1 MRNILYILL
10 LVFCFTTVGY
20 AAETNTVTST
30 VVSTDK
36 TPPTASSPS
45 IVVNNTDVCKSAMS
59 SAIQTQ
65 IFGFSSGIT
74 ISDSTCELLK
84 LSRTLYGMGMKVAGV
99 SLLCSDKRVFDA
111 MWMAGTPCPYK
122 GKIGNEAKIAW
133 VANPKDAPEGNSIL
147 IIKEK
152 VEDYSS
158 NTEDDYPIDP
168 EDS

>member
-1 MRNILYILL
+1 MRNIFCILL
-10 LVFCFTTVGY
+10 LVVCFTTVGY
-20 AAETNTVTST
+20 TADTNTVTST

-45 IVVNNTDVCKSAMS
+45 IVVNNTDICKSAMS

-65 IFGFSSGIT
+65 IFGFSTGVT

-99 SLLCSDKRVFDA
+99 SLLCSDKRVFEA

-133 VANPKDAPEGNSIL
+133 VANPQDAPEGNSI
-147 IIKEK
+147 IVIKEK
-152 VEDYSS
+152 VEDYSPS
-158 NTEDDYPIDP
+158 P
-168 EDS
+168 EDEYSGD

>member
-1 MRNILYILL
+1 MRNIFCILL
-10 LVFCFTTVGY
+10 LVVCFTTVGY
-20 AAETNTVTST
+20 AADTNTVST
-30 VVSTDK
+30 AVVSTDK

-65 IFGFSSGIT
+65 IFGISTGIT

-99 SLLCSDKRVFDA
+99 SLLCSDKRVFEA

-133 VANPKDAPEGNSIL
+133 VANPQDAPEGNSI
-147 IIKEK
+147 IVIKEK
-152 VEDYSS
+152 VEDYSL
-158 NTEDDYPIDP
+158 NP
-168 EDS
+168 EDEYSGD

>member
-1 MRNILYILL
+1 MRNIFCILL
-10 LVFCFTTVGY
+10 LVVCFTTVGY
-20 AAETNTVTST
+20 AADTNTVTST

-65 IFGFSSGIT
+65 IFGISTGIT

-99 SLLCSDKRVFDA
+99 SLLCSDKRVFEA

-122 GKIGNEAKIAW
+122 GKIGNEAKTAW
-133 VANPKDAPEGNSIL
+133 VANPQDAPEGNSI
-147 IIKEK
+147 IVIKEK
-152 VEDYSS
+152 VEDYSL
-158 NTEDDYPIDP
+158 NP
-168 EDS
+168 EDEYSGD